1 MSGWLIFAGVFAL
14 FFATHSIPVRPP
26 IKRHLVKHIGAR
38 GFTIAYS
45 ALSLLMLALLI
56 WGARQAPF
64 VLLWSE
70 AAWHRPVV
78 WFGMFAACLI
88 LAVSLGRPNPFSF
101 GGRNNGAFDPSNPG
115 IVGYLRHPLLAALAL
130 WVGLHVIANGD
141 LAHVLLFGT
150 LSLFALAGRRVVD
163 RRKRRELGPEHWAQL
178 WSKTRRQRRVQ
189 QPSHNTILRIGAGVI
204 AYLVL
209 VALHPI
215 VIGLPV
221 FL

>member
-1 MSGWLIFAGVFAL
+1 MSGWLIFAGIFTL

-26 IKRHLVKHIGAR
+26 IKRRLVKHIGAV
-38 GFTIAYS
+38 GFTITYS

-56 WGARQAPF
+56 WGARQAPI
-64 VLLWSE
+64 VPLWSE
-70 AAWHRPVV
+70 APWHRPVV
-78 WFGMFAACLI
+78 WLGMFAASLI
-88 LAVSLGRPNPFSF
+88 LAVSVGRPNPFSF
-101 GGRNNGAFDPSNPG
+101 GCRNNDTFDPSYPG
-115 IVGYLRHPLLAALAL
+115 IVGFLRHPLLFALAL
-130 WVGLHVIANGD
+130 WAGLHVLANGD

-150 LSLFALAGRRVVD
+150 LSFFALAGRRIVD
-163 RRKRRELGPEHWAQL
+163 LRKKRELGSEHWAQL
-178 WSKTRRQRRVQ
+178 WSKTRKQRRVQ
-189 QPSHNTILRIGAGVI
+189 QPSRNTILRIGAGVI